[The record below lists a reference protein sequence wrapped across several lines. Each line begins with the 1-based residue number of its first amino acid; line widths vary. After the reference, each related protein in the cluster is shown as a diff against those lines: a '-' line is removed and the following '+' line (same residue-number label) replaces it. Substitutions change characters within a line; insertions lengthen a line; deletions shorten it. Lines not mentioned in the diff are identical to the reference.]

1 MRARKIPLNPPFP
14 KGEVKAGT
22 AKRPQTRV
30 RIARTT
36 VALLLRSS
44 IVNMNTGFANGQLFF
59 HIGVTMKNPIRSFKD
74 LEVYQ
79 NSYSASIEVVSKI
92 VPKLPKFEQND
103 LADQLRRSAKAI
115 PRLIAEGYSK
125 KHQKK
130 GFQKYLDDAMAES
143 NEMIVSLSH
152 ARDLYPNY
160 VDPKLC
166 EELIDV
172 YDKSSR
178 QLYNLATK
186 WKNFKER

>member
-1 MRARKIPLNPPFP
+1 M
-14 KGEVKAGT
+14 
-22 AKRPQTRV
+22 
-30 RIARTT
+30 
-36 VALLLRSS
+36 
-44 IVNMNTGFANGQLFF
+44 
-59 HIGVTMKNPIRSFKD
+59 D

-79 NSYSASIEVVSKI
+79 NTYSASIEVISKI
-92 VPKLPKFEQND
+92 VPNLPRTEQND

-115 PRLIAEGYSK
+115 PRLISEGYSK

-130 GFQKYLDDAMAES
+130 GFQKYLDDAMGES

-152 ARDLYPNY
+152 ARDLYSNR

-166 EELIDV
+166 ENLIDI

-186 WKNFKER
+186 WRDFKER

>member
-1 MRARKIPLNPPFP
+1 
-14 KGEVKAGT
+14 
-22 AKRPQTRV
+22 
-30 RIARTT
+30 
-36 VALLLRSS
+36 
-44 IVNMNTGFANGQLFF
+44 
-59 HIGVTMKNPIRSFKD
+59 MKTPIRSFMD

-79 NSYSASIEVVSKI
+79 NTYFASIEVISKI
-92 VPKLPKFEQND
+92 VPKLPRTEQSD

-152 ARDLYPNY
+152 VRDLYSYY
-160 VDPKLC
+160 VDPKCC
-166 EELIDV
+166 ENLIDL

-178 QLYNLATK
+178 QLYNLAVR
-186 WKNFKER
+186 WRNFRER